1 MKAKPE
7 RNAEQGG
14 SDRKTSASARKFV
27 LYEGRRYT
35 LTKGRGGVWR
45 CRSRSKSHPFDSG
58 LGTTDYTAARQ
69 IAVQMLEGQKE
80 RIVKRSAE
88 TLEDVAAVYLDL
100 PKKCSDRVAKLNVS
114 RLRVICRKVFSA
126 ELSKLRLSDV
136 SPKLWREYWRICH
149 GGKLDLSTRRRENIA
164 HNAAVRM
171 AASIFIDRLRPAYEE
186 AGVKMPPGLTAVDWL
201 PVLRSPPPP
210 AEDSKLVKAWRK
222 LPRSALW
229 LAIGLARFA
238 GLRRSEIEAATGEW
252 IIERDGQAFVDLRDR
267 EGEFLTKT
275 GRHYRAVV
283 IDSELARALLAVPKA
298 NPIVEPPVIDRHRWF
313 ERDLAAWC
321 KPFTGTAK
329 KPLHR
334 LRGLYA
340 DDVAKLTEDAVLAR
354 LEGIK
359 EASRALGHTTTKTT
373 LNHYLSTTPTPRMQ
387 EP

>member
-1 MKAKPE
+1 MPPSI
-7 RNAEQGG
+7 QGSG
-14 SDRKTSASARKFV
+14 
-27 LYEGRRYT
+27 GR
-35 LTKGRGGVWR
+35 
-45 CRSRSKSHPFDSG
+45 D
-58 LGTTDYTAARQ
+58 AAFN
-69 IAVQMLEGQKE
+69 
-80 RIVKRSAE
+80 
-88 TLEDVAAVYLDL
+88 VAAALV
-100 PKKCSDRVAKLNVS
+100 VGFN
-114 RLRVICRKVFSA
+114 
-126 ELSKLRLSDV
+126 LSDEDAYRIIEEWNAGCQPRW
-136 SPKLWREYWRICH
+136 SERE
-149 GGKLDLSTRRRENIA
+149 
-164 HNAAVRM
+164 
-171 AASIFIDRLRPAYEE
+171 
-186 AGVKMPPGLTAVDWL
+186 
-201 PVLRSPPPP
+201 LRS
-210 AEDSKLVKAWRK
+210 K